1 MKYHIKLLPFFLLF
15 PALMFAQSNFKP
27 GYVVDSKGDTLRG
40 FINYK
45 EWGHNPSDITF
56 KKNATDKAL
65 LKFGIHNASAF
76 AINGSEYYER
86 HVVSVSQDFTYFDKL
101 TITLDTTTKVDTVFL
116 RVLNKGT
123 IVALYSYT
131 DDIKERY
138 YESETIDNQPKELI
152 YHTYLEA
159 DSNAYGRLKE
169 KYINRYRMQLRY
181 IAEKN
186 NLTNGS
192 LETRISESSYDE
204 NDLFKI
210 TALIN
215 GSTTKQFVS
224 PSQFGIRWLAGVAA
238 QYSSLKF
245 YGDLLI
251 AGAPASN
258 NITPR
263 LNVGIDVFPNVI
275 IQKLYFRLDLSF
287 SYNHYNFFVS
297 DPNITPSGANTS
309 LNFWQFNGTLAP
321 QLVYN
326 FYNTNKFKIFLDVGA
341 AFNQSF
347 YNNYQQITRYAVFP
361 ADIRNM
367 YPGLYHRW
375 IAFPLKAG
383 IAVDKKL
390 ELYVGYTPATP
401 ISTGNNV
408 QYNAQVTAYMIG
420 LNYFF

>member
-1 MKYHIKLLPFFLLF
+1 MKYLYVFLWVIFLFPFFVS
-15 PALMFAQSNFKP
+15 AQSNFKP

-45 EWGHNPSDITF
+45 EWDRNPSDITF

-76 AINGSEYYER
+76 VINGFEYYER
-86 HVVSVSQDFTYFDKL
+86 HIVSVSQDFTYFDKL
-101 TITLDTTTKVDTVFL
+101 TTTLDTTTKVDTVFL

-138 YESETIDNQPKELI
+138 YESETTDNQPKELI
-152 YHTYLEA
+152 YHIYLEA
-159 DSNAYGRLKE
+159 DSNAYGRLSE
-169 KYINRYRMQLRY
+169 KYINRYRTQLHY

-186 NLTNGS
+186 NLINQS
-192 LETRISESSYDE
+192 LETRISESSYAE

-215 GSTTKQFVS
+215 GSTAKQFVS
-224 PSQFGIRWLAGVAA
+224 PNQFGIRWFAGVAA

-245 YGDLLI
+245 NGDLLV

-263 LNVGIDVFPNVI
+263 LSVGINVFPNVI

-287 SYNHYNFFVS
+287 SYNHYNFFANA
-297 DPNITPSGANTS
+297 PNITPSGANVS

-326 FYNTNKFKIFLDVGA
+326 FYNRNKFKIFLDVGA

-361 ADIRNM
+361 ADIRNK
-367 YPGLYHRW
+367 YPELYHSW
-375 IAFPLKAG
+375 TAFPLKAG
-383 IAVDKKL
+383 ITVNKKF
-390 ELYVGYTPATP
+390 ELYIGYTSATP
-401 ISTGNNV
+401 IAAGS
-408 QYNAQVTAYMIG
+408 NARYTADVTSYMIG
-420 LNYFF
+420 LNYLF